1 MRKRVSQ
8 KSLVRML
15 AAVLLA
21 LACVS
26 GAAAQQAAQP
36 MPQPIAVYT
45 DYTVK
50 PGKEADFMELVNK
63 IGAPVREKLMKDGV
77 VLAWGVE
84 VPLNR
89 GAYGSTTHTVWYA
102 VADWASIE
110 KVQAASAAHF
120 QKTIADEAKA
130 AEEARKKNQ
139 KPGMSTMERALET
152 VDSTKTRDWYT
163 RDIVFG
169 VGSAPATAGMLP
181 FTRYNFAQV
190 KPGKSAEYQAW
201 WEKYIKPVLDG
212 LVKDGTVAAYG
223 LSVEEVKT
231 TNDFTHFSW
240 VSVNGLGA
248 LDKVRAA
255 VFGSF
260 DKRSAEER
268 EAIFQAVGNLT
279 DATASRALVKRSVIF
294 REASMK

>member
-8 KSLVRML
+8 KKFMRLL
-15 AAVLLA
+15 AAAVLS
-21 LACVS
+21 LACAA
-26 GAAAQQAAQP
+26 GAAAQQQ

-50 PGKEADFMELVNK
+50 PGKEADFMDLVNK
-63 IGAPVREKLMKDGV
+63 LGAPVRDKLMKDGV
-77 VLAWGVE
+77 ILAWGVE
-84 VPLNR
+84 VPLIR
-89 GAYGSTTHTVWYA
+89 GAYGSTTHTIWYA

-110 KVQAASAAHF
+110 KVQAASAAQF
-120 QKTIADEAKA
+120 QKVAADEAKA
-130 AEEARKKNQ
+130 AEEAKKKNQ

-163 RDIVFG
+163 RDIVFAA
-169 VGSAPATAGMLP
+169 GSGPMTAGMLP

-201 WEKYIKPVLDG
+201 WGKYIKPVLDG

-240 VSVNGLGA
+240 VSVNGLAA

-255 VFGSF
+255 FMGSF

-279 DATASRALVKRSVIF
+279 DASASRALVTRSIIF